1 LITDKGSGF
10 ASSMYRDTQGD
21 APVEVEHILTDKV
34 RRASGVDL
42 MTPLLDAAV
51 AQLRIPQNRVLAA
64 SRS

>member
-1 LITDKGSGF
+1 
-10 ASSMYRDTQGD
+10 MYRDTQGD